1 MTSFWRVSRSPLC
14 FSCSSFIFGWIAC
27 IARCDLICFTKIG
40 NNTTR
45 TEITRK
51 TIARTHCQLVPS
63 VRWSGM
69 TLSHTVCQNS
79 ITCEIS
85 Q

>member
-27 IARCDLICFTKIG
+27 IARCDLICLTKTG
-40 NNTTR
+40 NSTTR
-45 TEITRK
+45 TLITRK
-51 TIARTHCQLVPS
+51 TMASTHGQLVP
-63 VRWSGM
+63 RTRPSGRI
-69 TLSHTVCQNS
+69 LSHTVCQNS
-79 ITCEIS
+79 ITCEIT